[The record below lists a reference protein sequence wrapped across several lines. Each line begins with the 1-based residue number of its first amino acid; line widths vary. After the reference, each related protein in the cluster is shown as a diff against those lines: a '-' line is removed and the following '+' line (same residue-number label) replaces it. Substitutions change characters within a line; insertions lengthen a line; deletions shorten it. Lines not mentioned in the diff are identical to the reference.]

1 MRIRIRAINTAL
13 LISSS
18 GCAVATQAI
27 PTLTPGARVRAWNS
41 PPADQKVVGTLLEI
55 RSDTLLL
62 QEDGWADTTP
72 ILRTAVTRLDISVGH
87 MRHTGRGAA
96 RGFLFGGAVGALA
109 GVIIGSS
116 FECGTGDCG
125 KEGAIA
131 FGAIGAGTGLL
142 IGALV
147 GAITTSDRW
156 QEVPVDRLRVG
167 LIPQRNGRVALLASV
182 SF

>member
-13 LISSS
+13 LISAS

-41 PPADQKVVGTLLEI
+41 QPADERFVGTLLEI
-55 RSDTLLL
+55 RGDTLSL
-62 QEDGWADTTP
+62 QGEGRADTTR
-72 ILRTAVTRLDISVGH
+72 ILRTAVTRLDISAGQ

-96 RGFLFGGAVGALA
+96 RGFLIGGAVGALA
-109 GVIIGSS
+109 GFLI
-116 FECGTGDCG
+116 EPGTCYFDSGCRELDALVG
-125 KEGAIA
+125 GA
-131 FGAIGAGTGLL
+131 FGAGTGLL
-142 IGALV
+142 IGTVV

-156 QEVPVDRLRVG
+156 QEVPVDRFRVG
-167 LIPQRNGRVALLASV
+167 LLPQRNGRVALLASV